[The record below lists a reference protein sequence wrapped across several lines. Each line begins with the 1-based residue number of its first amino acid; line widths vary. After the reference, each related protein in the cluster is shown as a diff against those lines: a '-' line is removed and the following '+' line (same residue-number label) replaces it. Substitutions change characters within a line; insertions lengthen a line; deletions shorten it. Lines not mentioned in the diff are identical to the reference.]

1 MTKETCVLLADDHQ
15 LVRAG
20 LRSLLEKIP
29 LVDRIV
35 EAGDG
40 QEAIE
45 KIREHR
51 PDIAFIDV
59 SMPRLNGLEA
69 AARIHKEFPNTK
81 VIILSMHANEEYV
94 IEAFRHKASGYLIK
108 NAAGDELAR
117 AIRVVMKGEVY
128 FSPQISRRAIE
139 KYLAHSARGHGPLER
154 LTARQREVLQ
164 LIAEGHNTKE
174 IAYLL
179 KVSVKTVEA
188 HRTQLT
194 HRLGIFDIPGLV
206 RCAMRSGL
214 VPMEASPS

>member
-1 MTKETCVLLADDHQ
+1 MKKETCVLLADDHQ

-29 LVDRIV
+29 FVDRIV

-45 KIREHR
+45 KIGKHR

-59 SMPRLNGLEA
+59 GMPRLNGLQV
-69 AARIHKEFPNTK
+69 AARVHKEFPNTK

-94 IEAFRHKASGYLIK
+94 IEALRHKASGYLVK
-108 NAAGDELAR
+108 NAAVDELTR
-117 AIRVVMKGEVY
+117 AIRVVMQGETY
-128 FSPQISRRAIE
+128 FSPQISKRAIE
-139 KYLAHSARGHGPLER
+139 KYLADSAGGHGPLER

-174 IAYLL
+174 IAYLM

-188 HRTQLT
+188 HRMQLM

-206 RCAMRSGL
+206 RRAMRAGL
-214 VPMEASPS
+214 VPLEASPG

>member
-1 MTKETCVLLADDHQ
+1 MKKETCVLLADDHQ

-29 LVDRIV
+29 FVDRIV

-45 KIREHR
+45 KIGKHR

-59 SMPRLNGLEA
+59 GMPRLNGLQV
-69 AARIHKEFPNTK
+69 AARVHKEFPNTK

-94 IEAFRHKASGYLIK
+94 IEALRHKASGYLVK
-108 NAAGDELAR
+108 NAAVDELTR
-117 AIRVVMKGEVY
+117 AIRVVMKGETY
-128 FSPQISRRAIE
+128 FSPQISKRAIE
-139 KYLAHSARGHGPLER
+139 KYLADSAGGHGPLER

-174 IAYLL
+174 IAYLM

-188 HRTQLT
+188 HRTQVM

-206 RCAMRSGL
+206 RRAMRAGL
-214 VPMEASPS
+214 VPLEASPG